1 MSETLA
7 IIPARGGSKGIP
19 RKNSRP
25 LAGKPLL
32 AWTIEAAQEAAH
44 INRVLVSTDDLVIA
58 RIAQD
63 YGADVLM
70 RPDELATDTASSEA
84 ALLHALET
92 LAANENYHPAVL
104 AFLQCTAPLT
114 TPADIDGT
122 VNLIRQGGYDTAVT
136 MIPYHYFLWRDA
148 GDGRMTGINHEATRR
163 LRRQEREPEFQ
174 EVGAVYAMRVEGFLA
189 HRFRFFGRIGKYVVP
204 PLRAFE
210 IDEPADWPVA
220 EALMV
225 GTGRA
230 KAVPPATAVAHPPTA
245 RLAAIRAIVTD
256 FDGVLTD
263 NKVLVDQDGRETVVC
278 SRGDGWGIDLLKK
291 AGYHV
296 ACISTETN
304 PVVAA
309 RCQKLGIPYWQ
320 GQTDKLSALTSFLAA
335 HNLPPEA
342 CLYVGNDT
350 NDAACL
356 RHVGVAVVPQD
367 ATPEVKP
374 LADWVTAV
382 TGGNGV
388 LREIA
393 HYLLSVHEGEVA

>member
-1 MSETLA
+1 M
-7 IIPARGGSKGIP
+7 
-19 RKNSRP
+19 
-25 LAGKPLL
+25 
-32 AWTIEAAQEAAH
+32 
-44 INRVLVSTDDLVIA
+44 
-58 RIAQD
+58 
-63 YGADVLM
+63 
-70 RPDELATDTASSEA
+70 
-84 ALLHALET
+84 HALQT
-92 LAANENYHPAVL
+92 LAANDGYHPDVL

-114 TPADIDGT
+114 TSADIDGT
-122 VNLIRQGGYDTAVT
+122 VNLVINDGYDSAVT

-148 GDGRMTGINHEATRR
+148 GDGRMSGINHEATRR

-174 EVGAVYAMRVEGFLA
+174 EVGAVYAMRTAGFLA

-220 EALMV
+220 EALMI
-225 GTGRA
+225 GAGR
-230 KAVPPATAVAHPPTA
+230 ATAVSLPPAA
-245 RLAAIRAIVTD
+245 RLQTVRAIVTD

-263 NKVLVDQDGRETVVC
+263 NKVLVDETGREAVVC
-278 SRGDGWGIDLLKK
+278 SRGDGWGINLLKK
-291 AGYHV
+291 AGYHI

-309 RCQKLGIPYWQ
+309 RCRKLDIPYWQ

-356 RHVGVAVVPQD
+356 RHAGIAVVPQD
-367 ATPEVKP
+367 AAPEVKP

-393 HYLLSVHEGEVA
+393 HHLLNAKKDAA

>member
-1 MSETLA
+1 MSQVLA

-19 RKNSRP
+19 RKNIRP

-32 AWTIEAAQEAAH
+32 AWTIEAAQAAALVS
-44 INRVLVSTDDLVIA
+44 RVFVSTDDLEIA
-58 RIAQD
+58 RVAQD
-63 YGADVLM
+63 YGADVLL
-70 RPDELATDTASSEA
+70 RPAELATDTASSEA

-92 LAANENYHPAVL
+92 LAAGEGYRPDAL

-122 VNLIRQGGYDTAVT
+122 VSLVLREGYDSAVT
-136 MIPYHYFLWRDA
+136 MIPYHYFLWRDE
-148 GDGRMTGINHEATRR
+148 GDGRMTGVNHEATRR

-174 EVGAVYAMRVEGFLA
+174 EVGAVYAMNVAGFLV

-230 KAVPPATAVAHPPTA
+230 VAAAIPPVT
-245 RLAAIRAIVTD
+245 RMQAIRAVVTD

-263 NKVLVDQDGRETVVC
+263 NKVLVNENGREAVLC

-291 AGYHV
+291 AGFQV

-309 RCQKLGIPYWQ
+309 RCRKLGISYWQ
-320 GQTDKLSALTSFLAA
+320 GQTDKLSALTSFLVA
-335 HNLPPEA
+335 HDLPPEA

-356 RHVGVAVVPQD
+356 RYAGLAVVPQD
-367 ATPEVKP
+367 AAPDVKP

-382 TGGNGV
+382 AGGAGV

-393 HYLLSVHEGEVA
+393 HHLLSALEGVTS

>member
-1 MSETLA
+1 MSEVLA

-19 RKNSRP
+19 RKNIRP

-32 AWTIEAAQEAAH
+32 AWAIEAAQEAVLV
-44 INRVLVSTDDLVIA
+44 NRVLVSTDDLEIA
-58 RIAQD
+58 RVAQE

-70 RPDELATDTASSEA
+70 RPAELATDTASSEA

-92 LAANENYHPAVL
+92 LKSEESYRPDVL
-104 AFLQCTAPLT
+104 AFMQCTAPLT

-122 VNLIRQGGYDTAVT
+122 VNLVLHKGYDSAVT
-136 MIPYHYFLWRDA
+136 MIPYHYFIWRDG
-148 GDGRMTGINHEATRR
+148 GDGRMTGINHESTHR
-163 LRRQEREPEFQ
+163 LRRQEREQEFQ
-174 EVGAVYAMRVEGFLA
+174 EVGAVYAMSVAGFLE

-210 IDEPADWPVA
+210 IDEPADWPIA

-225 GTGRA
+225 STGRA
-230 KAVPPATAVAHPPTA
+230 TAATIPPTA
-245 RLAAIRAIVTD
+245 RLQAIHAVVTD

-263 NKVLVDQDGRETVVC
+263 NKVLVDENGREAVVC

-291 AGYHV
+291 AGYQV

-309 RCQKLGIPYWQ
+309 RCRKLGIPYWQ

-356 RHVGVAVVPQD
+356 RYAGVAVVPQD
-367 ATPEVKP
+367 AAPEVKP
-374 LADWVTAV
+374 LADWVTIV

-388 LREIA
+388 LREITR
-393 HYLLSVHEGEVA
+393 HLLLALKGEAA